1 MSGFTAFDE
10 SDLMVVVGA
19 LVVVVV
25 AIVEVVIAM
34 LVVVIAMRVVV
45 VGGVIVVIKL
55 DVVVNVCAF
64 VDSTMVPESPPQA
77 EALKTS
83 TTIKTTPATADLRFK
98 PSTLLVCHNAPPVW
112 GCHPSDT
119 ATYRYGQTFHVKL

>member
-1 MSGFTAFDE
+1 LSGFTAFDE

-34 LVVVIAMRVVV
+34 LVVV
-45 VGGVIVVIKL
+45 VGGAIVVIKL
-55 DVVVNVCAF
+55 DVVVNVCAV

-77 EALKTS
+77 EAHKNKHTKTENLL
-83 TTIKTTPATADLRFK
+83 TFVFLHLAT
-98 PSTLLVCHNAPPVW
+98 
-112 GCHPSDT
+112 
-119 ATYRYGQTFHVKL
+119 